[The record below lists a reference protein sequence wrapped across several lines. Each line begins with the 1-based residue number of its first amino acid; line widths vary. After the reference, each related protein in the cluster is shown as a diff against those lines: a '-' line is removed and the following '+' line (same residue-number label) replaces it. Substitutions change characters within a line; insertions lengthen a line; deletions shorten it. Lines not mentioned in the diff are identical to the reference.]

1 MNSKL
6 REVLRLYEQ
15 GFSQRDIHRALGVAR
30 SCIQRYISQCKV
42 CEITYEEAKNL
53 SDDELRDRLGV
64 NRTGRGRVG
73 CEDADFEEVSED
85 LQSRKGVTLEL
96 LWEEW
101 AQTVP
106 SPYGYATFCRR
117 YREWSSSSKVWMRQ
131 EYRGGEKCL
140 VDYSGE
146 VLNYSPQVGGSQRA
160 EIFVGVLGASN
171 YIFCEASP
179 SQQVTDWQS
188 SHVRM
193 FEYFGGVP
201 ECVISDNL
209 KSGVKVPD
217 RFEPE
222 LNQNYLELADHYDTT
237 ILPARVRKPK
247 DKAKVEQAVQQ
258 VGRKILAPLR
268 KEPFRSISEINLGI
282 LPRLVALNRSI
293 MRDYKLSRR
302 ELFERIDQPNLRPLP
317 VCPFVPQR
325 WFLARVSL
333 DYHVQVEQHFYSVPC
348 RLAKEEVRGRITQN
362 LVEIFHNNERVCCH
376 PRSYIPF
383 AHTTCVEHMPR
394 HHQFQKSLTS
404 SKFVLWSEQ
413 VGPETTLLVERLL
426 CSGRHREQGY
436 RSILGLQRLEKKHGR
451 RLLERAAAIANEKNY
466 VSQRFVRQTIEHL
479 LIDSPDEGPPLRHD
493 NIRGSDY
500 YH

>member
-1 MNSKL
+1 MNSKI
-6 REVLRLYEQ
+6 REVLRLSEQ
-15 GFSQRDIHRALGVAR
+15 GFSQRDIHRDLKISR
-30 SCIQRYISQCKV
+30 SCIQRYISEALV
-42 CEITYEEAKNL
+42 CGLTYELAKDL
-53 SDDELRDRLGV
+53 SDEDLRQRLGA
-64 NRTGRGRVG
+64 RKAGRERVL
-73 CEDADFEEVSED
+73 CEDPNFEAVAKE
-85 LQSRKGVTLEL
+85 LTSRKGVTLEL

-101 AQTVP
+101 ARQVP
-106 SPYGYATFCRR
+106 APYSYATFCRR
-117 YREWSSSSKVWMRQ
+117 YRQWSSSSKVWMRQ
-131 EYRGGEKCL
+131 EYRGGEKAF

-146 VLNYSPQVGGSQRA
+146 VLNYSPKVGTSQRA
-160 EIFVGVLGASN
+160 AIFVGILGASN
-171 YIFCEASP
+171 YIFCEASQ

-209 KSGVKVPD
+209 KSGVTSPD

-237 ILPARVRKPK
+237 ILPARVRKPQ
-247 DKAKVEQAVQQ
+247 DKAKAEQAVQQ
-258 VGRKILAPLR
+258 VGRKVLAPLR
-268 KEPFRSISEINLGI
+268 KELFRSISDINLAI
-282 LPRLVALNRSI
+282 LPRLVALNGFL
-293 MRDYKLSRR
+293 MRDYGMSRR
-302 ELFERIDQPNLRPLP
+302 ELYERVDQPNLRPLP

-333 DYHVQVEQHFYSVPC
+333 DYHVQVEHHFYSVPC

-376 PRSYIPF
+376 PRSYIAF
-383 AHTTCVEHMPR
+383 AHTTCFEHMPR

-404 SKFVLWSEQ
+404 SKFILWSEQ
-413 VGPETTLLVERLL
+413 VGPQTVLLVERLL

-436 RSILGLQRLEKKHGR
+436 RSILGLQRLAKKHGN
-451 RLLERAAAIANEKNY
+451 RLLERAAGIANEKNY

-479 LIDSPDEGPPLRHD
+479 LIESPDEAPPLRHD
-493 NIRGSDY
+493 NIRGRDY